1 MRCIKNRTSWTENQ
15 KRFRV
20 MSADQFS
27 TSFAQ
32 QRLWFLEQY
41 EPGTGLYNIPAACR
55 INGVLRLD
63 ILERSLNAIIERH
76 EALRTSF
83 SVDKD
88 LPVQVIVREAPVLI
102 RPVKLAALLERNLTL
117 QQFMDDEAASPFD
130 LTQAPLIRAT
140 AIEVRADEHV
150 LLLTLHHIVAD
161 GWSMSVLL
169 DELSRLYNAELNG
182 VAADLQA
189 LEIHYA
195 DYAVWQREW
204 LQEEVVQPQL
214 DYWETQLKDAP
225 SVLELPTDRP
235 RPARLDYAG
244 NRVHFTLP
252 AELGAQLQE
261 LSQRHHVTLFTTLIC
276 AFNTLLL
283 RLSNQPDICIGYPVA
298 NRGRA
303 EIQPLIGFFVNTL
316 VLRSQMS
323 TQQTFADYLQQTQST
338 LLDSDL
344 NQDIPFERLVEA
356 LRPARELNHSPL
368 FQVLFSFFNQ
378 DLAGG
383 LTLSGT
389 TSGTL
394 EQNCR
399 FSKFDLSLEMNTR
412 QNTLGGFFEYR
423 TALYDQATIERMS
436 GYYRVLL
443 ESIVVDTTAR
453 IGDLEILPLQ
463 ERLSRLAT
471 APTPAHTLSA
481 DQCVHDLVLTQA
493 RATPDA
499 TAILCA
505 GQEVSYRQ
513 LEQQATAIADRL
525 IALGAGPETCVAI
538 CLDRSVTM
546 VAALLGTWMAG
557 AHYVP
562 MDPGYPHARLLHM
575 LQDSKARI
583 LLSERPYVQAFS
595 AAAVQIVLL
604 DEVQSNPRPSDIR
617 HPVAALNTAYVIYT
631 SGSTGLPKGVQVPH
645 RAVVNFLLSMTNQPG
660 INAGDR
666 LLAVTSISFD
676 ISVLELFLPLISGA
690 SLVLADSEA
699 AADGQALIKL
709 AMHQDVTFIQA
720 TPSTYWLMLE
730 AGWPST
736 LKLKV
741 LCGGEALPP
750 VLAQKLLQRSDSVW
764 NMYGPTE
771 TTIWSAISRVT
782 GSAST
787 LGRPIANTVLRVLDE
802 NARLC
807 ATGSPGELHI
817 GGEGVARGYLD
828 RADLTAQ
835 KFVPDPYASGSGA
848 RIYKTGDLVRW
859 LPNGEIEFLGRI
871 DHQVKVRGFRI
882 ELGEIE
888 TRLVSF
894 PSVRQGAVIVR
905 EDQPGD
911 QQIVAYLLV
920 GEQYAAEPVQLRH
933 HLAQTLPGYMIPNH
947 FVVLEQ
953 FPLTPNGKLDRKR
966 LPAPNTTPPGAN
978 RVLPGTPMEK
988 AVADIWQHVLNL
1000 EGVGITDNFFELG
1013 GHSILATQVV
1023 SRLRNT
1029 LQIELSV
1036 RTLFEAPTIAQLIAS
1051 LGSPTVRQAQSI
1063 IPRSPSQH
1071 RQPLSYAQE
1080 RLYFLDQ
1087 FEPASAAY
1095 TIALALELNG
1105 PLEASLLHRCLDELI
1120 RRHEPLRT
1128 TFVLDADGK
1137 PQAQVHPEALSQLV
1151 YRDLRHHSTPYLLA
1165 QTQANAEAQHLFS
1178 LEKGPLFRASLLQTG
1193 EQQHILLLTLH
1204 HIVSDGWSV
1213 AVLAREVMALYQ
1225 AFAQGQPSPL
1235 APLDIQY
1242 GDYAAWQREWQ
1253 APIEFASKTDYWS
1266 CHLAQAPTTLE
1277 LPTDRPRPAIQ
1288 TYRGRVISRSLGKT
1302 LSARIDALS
1311 QAQEGTPFMTLLAL
1325 FNVLLNR
1332 YSGQQD
1338 IVIGTPIAN
1347 RTRPEIEPLIGLFVN
1362 TLAMRIRL
1370 EGNPT
1375 FSELLG
1381 QVRDTTL
1388 NAYAHQEL
1396 PFEKVVESLAI
1407 PRDMSRS
1414 PLFQVLFVLQN
1425 TALEAMNLPGLE
1437 IGNFALESTTAK
1449 FDLTLEL
1456 TPSSEGYQMRWEYN
1470 SDLFDADTIERMTRH
1485 FETLARSAISDPSQP
1500 AQRLS
1505 MITAQEKQHILHE
1518 WNATQ
1523 QVYRP
1528 LAVHQLFTEMSEPCA
1543 DLPAV
1548 MFGTA
1553 SMSYRQL
1560 EARSNQFAHYL
1571 QRWGV
1576 LPGTLVGICLERS
1589 MHVPVAI
1596 LAVLKAGAVCVP
1608 MDPSYPTERL
1618 RFMAQDARADLIIT
1632 LTTLRPRVEGCSHT
1646 IICMDQCADAWHEP
1660 SSNPARPQNLLDLC
1674 YVIYT
1679 SGSTGLPKGA
1689 ALTHEMLT
1697 NLVQWQLT
1705 ESRLSRGDNT
1715 LQFSPL
1721 SFDVSFD
1728 EFFSTWASGGTLVMV
1743 SEDTRR
1749 DPVLLLEL
1757 IQRQNIARLFIPFV
1771 ALQGIAD
1778 AARDVDKLAC
1788 LKEVVCGGE
1797 QLQVTQEVVD
1807 LFQKL
1812 PDALLHNQ
1820 YGPTE
1825 SHFVTG
1831 YRLSGD
1837 ATQWPA
1843 LPPIGKPLFN
1853 SQMYVLDA
1861 SLEPVPVGVRGDLY
1875 IAGVHLARCYWE
1887 RPDITAE
1894 RFVPNPHSLSPGA
1907 RMYKTGDVARYLP
1920 DGNIEYLGRS
1930 DHQVKIRGFRI
1941 ELAEVEQALM
1951 AQETV
1956 ASAAAMVREDRPGLK
1971 KLVGYLVAKS
1981 DCTLNIVDIK
1991 EHLRRTLPDYMV
2003 PTTFVILPTLP
2014 LTPSGKVDKR
2024 SLPQPENDNHENQYV
2039 APRSDAERQLA
2050 AIWASVLN
2058 LSQVGITDDFFE
2070 LGGHSLLA
2078 TQVVSRIRKQLNVD
2092 MALRTLF
2099 EAPTIEQLL
2108 PRLST
2113 SPVANLSAITATN
2126 TGSGLK
2132 VASYAQER
2140 LFFLNRLD
2148 RSSTAYNIA
2157 LALELNGPLKKPVLQ
2172 QCLDELIRRHEPLRT
2187 TFALQEDGQV
2197 VSLVHP
2203 PQLDTLISLDLRH
2216 TAQPLS
2222 VAEKQV
2228 RDHASQ
2234 LFSLE
2239 TGPLLR
2245 VLLLQVADEH
2255 HILLFTVHHI
2265 IADGWSIAVL
2275 TREIMAL
2282 YQAFSTDQASP
2293 LPPLEIQYSDYAFWQ
2308 RSLQAPS
2315 VFAAQVGYW
2324 RQQLDQAPARLELPT
2339 DRPRPAIQTYRGQ
2352 AVTHTWPPTLSKKI
2366 DTLSQSLGVTPFMTL
2381 LTLYSLLLSRHSGQ
2395 RDIVVGTPIAN
2406 RTRTEVE
2413 PLIGLFVN
2421 TLALRTRIEGNPTF
2435 RQLLQQVRNT
2445 TLGAYAHQDLPFEK
2459 VVEALDTPR
2468 DMSHSPLFQVMFVL
2482 QNTAPEPL
2490 KIPDV
2495 EVRIFDIGTT
2505 TAKFDLSLELTPT
2518 VQGYQ
2523 VRWEY
2528 NCDLFDATTIERL
2541 AAQFQTLAESAVLDA
2556 QKTVASL
2563 DLLSASEKNRMLE
2576 QWNATKV
2583 SHRPVAALH
2592 HLFEQ
2597 QVEQTPDAIAVS
2609 FEGQHLS
2616 YRALNEAANQ
2626 LAHYLISRGT
2636 RADDLIAICMER
2648 SVEMVV
2654 SLLGV
2659 LKAGGA
2665 YVPIDPHYPDE
2676 RIAYMLADAAPIL
2689 TLTQRSLL
2697 KLTAL
2702 QRTDSLCL
2710 DEHATSLAHLPKTN
2724 PQRLIDPACL
2734 AYCIYTSGST
2744 GAPKGS
2750 LNSHE
2755 AIINRILWMQDT
2767 YLLDATDRVLQ
2778 KTPFSFDVSV
2788 WEFFWPLSVGA
2799 RMLLAKPE
2807 GHKDP
2812 RYLEALIEREGVT
2825 TAHFVPSMLSAY
2837 MALTQASHTR
2847 ALRRVFS
2854 SGEALSTSVQNE
2866 FFKRYPATQ
2875 LHNLYGPT
2883 EAAIDVTH
2891 WHCQAGD
2898 VGHAV
2903 PIGRPVANTRTYIL
2917 DETLQPVPIGV
2928 TGNLYLAGVQLSRG
2942 YLKRVDLTAERFIP
2956 DPHGTPGSR
2965 MYMTGDTARYRA
2977 HGEIEY
2983 LGRND
2988 QQIKLRGF
2996 RIELGEIEMQLC
3008 AHPQVSQAVVS
3019 VNTSDADNPTLTAYL
3034 VCNADTQPSV
3044 DELRE
3049 CLARTLPD
3057 YMADVCFQ
3065 FLDHLPLTSNGKV
3078 DRRALPQPVSAV
3090 RDQAVQLL
3098 APRTALEKSVAA
3110 VWKNTLNLEFI
3121 SLNDNFFH
3129 EGGHSLL
3136 AMKMI
3141 DQVNRELGLAASVRD
3156 IFESAT
3162 LGAFI
3167 EKISQGIGERGS
3179 NRIRL
3184 KQGTRRHLFLVHAVG
3199 GVVSPYIKLSQ
3210 LMPDDVSVHAFQ
3222 AGGLEH
3228 GTDVVDTLEKMAAI
3242 YIEQML
3248 EIQPEGPYW
3257 LGGWSMGG
3265 VIAFEMARQLEALDR
3280 EVRQLL
3286 LIDAPAPGHAA
3297 QEQTW
3302 PLGAYLMDMARSLS
3316 VDLPLSAS
3324 EMNQLIEHPDRDVLA
3339 IATMR
3344 RIGVIPD
3351 SMDDQQVSRRLQIF
3365 CTHQQALEA
3374 YRPKT
3379 GINSNLTLLHTEESA
3394 ELRDKW
3400 RPLCGQSFN
3409 ATGFTADHYSILEA
3423 ATPCISKLFN

>member
-1 MRCIKNRTSWTENQ
+1 
-15 KRFRV
+15 

-41 EPGTGLYNIPAACR
+41 EPGTGLYNLPAACR
-55 INGVLRLD
+55 IKGTLHLD
-63 ILERSLNAIIERH
+63 ILESSLNTIIQRH

-83 SVDKD
+83 SVDND
-88 LPVQVIVREAPVLI
+88 LPVQVIVREAPVQI
-102 RPVKLAALLERNLTL
+102 KPVKLTSLLEQGITL

-140 AIEVRADEHV
+140 AIEVQSDEHV
-150 LLLTLHHIVAD
+150 LLLTLHHIIAD
-161 GWSMSVLL
+161 GWSISVLL
-169 DELSRLYNAELNG
+169 NELSRLYNARLNG
-182 VAADLQA
+182 VAADLQE
-189 LEIHYA
+189 LEIQYA
-195 DYAVWQREW
+195 DYSVWQREW
-204 LQEEVVQPQL
+204 LQGEVLQPQL
-214 DYWETQLKDAP
+214 DYWAAQLNDTP
-225 SVLELPTDRP
+225 GLLEMPTDRP

-252 AELGAQLQE
+252 AELGARLQE

-283 RLSNQPDICIGYPVA
+283 RLSNQLDISIGYPVA

-316 VLRSQMS
+316 VLRSSMCR
-323 TQQTFADYLQQTQST
+323 QQTFAEYLQQTQST
-338 LLDSDL
+338 LLESDL

-356 LRPARELNHSPL
+356 LCPARELNHSPL

-378 DLAGG
+378 DLVEG
-383 LTLSGT
+383 LALSGT
-389 TSGTL
+389 TSATL
-394 EQNCR
+394 VQNCR

-412 QNTLGGFFEYR
+412 QNILGGFFEYR

-436 GYYRVLL
+436 DYYRVLL
-443 ESIVVDTTAR
+443 ESIVADSSTR
-453 IGDLEILPLQ
+453 LGDLEFLPRQ
-463 ERLSRLAT
+463 ERLSRLAP
-471 APTPAHTLSA
+471 AVMPAHTLSE
-481 DQCVHDLVLTQA
+481 DQCVHDLVLAQA

-499 TAILCA
+499 TAIICA

-513 LEQQATAIADRL
+513 LEQQATAIATRL

-538 CLDRSVTM
+538 CLDRSTTM

-557 AHYVP
+557 ASYVP

-575 LQDSKARI
+575 LQDSSARI
-583 LLSERPYVQAFS
+583 LLSESPYAEAFRRE
-595 AAAVQIVLL
+595 AINIVML
-604 DEVQSNPRPSDIR
+604 DEVQTDSLPSAVG
-617 HPVAALNTAYVIYT
+617 HTVAALNTAYVIYT

-660 INAGDR
+660 ISAQDR

-676 ISVLELFLPLISGA
+676 ISVLELFLPLINGA
-690 SLVLADSEA
+690 SLVLAESEA
-699 AADGQALIKL
+699 ATDGQALIKL
-709 AMHQDVTFIQA
+709 ALHQNATFIQA

-741 LCGGEALPP
+741 LCGGEALAPT
-750 VLAQKLLQRSDSVW
+750 LAHKLLQRSDSVW

-782 GSAST
+782 NNAST
-787 LGRPIANTVLRVLDE
+787 LGQPIANTVLRVLDE

-817 GGEGVARGYLD
+817 GGEGVARGYLN
-828 RADLTAQ
+828 RADLTAL
-835 KFVPDPYASGSGA
+835 KFMPDPYASGPGE
-848 RIYKTGDLVRW
+848 RLYKTGDLVKW

-888 TRLVSF
+888 TRLLSY
-894 PSVRQGAVIVR
+894 PDVRQGVVIVR

-920 GEQYAAEPVQLRH
+920 GEQYAAQSIQLRQ

-966 LPAPNTTPPGAN
+966 LPAPNTTSQSEN
-978 RVLPGTPMEK
+978 RILPGTPMEK

-1000 EGVGITDNFFELG
+1000 EGIGINDNFFELG
-1013 GHSILATQVV
+1013 GHSLLATQVV
-1023 SRLRNT
+1023 SRLRKA

-1036 RTLFEAPTIAQLIAS
+1036 RTLFEAPTIAQLISS
-1051 LGSPTVRQAQSI
+1051 LGSQTARQAPPIVPQL
-1063 IPRSPSQH
+1063 PSQA
-1071 RQPLSYAQE
+1071 RQPLSFAQE
-1080 RLYFLDQ
+1080 RLYFLNH

-1105 PLEASLLHRCLDELI
+1105 RLEASLLHKCLDELI
-1120 RRHEPLRT
+1120 LRHESLRT
-1128 TFVLDADGK
+1128 TFVPDEDGK
-1137 PQAQVHPEALSQLV
+1137 PQALVSPEALSQLV
-1151 YRDLRHHSTPYLLA
+1151 YHDLRHHSTPLLLA
-1165 QTQANAEAQHLFS
+1165 RTQVNAEAQQLFS
-1178 LEKGPLFRASLLQTG
+1178 LEEGPLFRGSLFQTD

-1204 HIVSDGWSV
+1204 HIIGDGWSV
-1213 AVLAREVMALYQ
+1213 AVLAHEVMALYQ
-1225 AFAQGQPSPL
+1225 AFAQGQTSPL

-1242 GDYAAWQREWQ
+1242 GDYAYWQRQWQ
-1253 APIEFASKTDYWS
+1253 APVEFDSKIDYWS
-1266 CHLAQAPTTLE
+1266 RHLAQAPTTLE

-1288 TYRGRVISRSLGKT
+1288 TYRGKAITHSLGKT
-1302 LSARIDALS
+1302 LSAQIDALS
-1311 QAQEGTPFMTLLAL
+1311 QSRDSTPFMTLLAL

-1347 RTRPEIEPLIGLFVN
+1347 RTRPEVEPLIGLFVN
-1362 TLAMRIRL
+1362 TLALRTRL

-1375 FSELLG
+1375 FSKLLE

-1388 NAYAHQEL
+1388 SAYAHQEL

-1425 TALEAMNLPGLE
+1425 TALEALTLPGLE
-1437 IGNFALESTTAK
+1437 IDSFAIESTTAK
-1449 FDLTLEL
+1449 FDLSLEL
-1456 TPSSEGYQMRWEYN
+1456 YPSPQGYQMRWEYN
-1470 SDLFDADTIERMTRH
+1470 SDLFDADTIERMAIH
-1485 FETLARSAISDPSQP
+1485 FETLAHSAISDPKQP
-1500 AQRLS
+1500 VQRLS
-1505 MITAQEKQHILHE
+1505 MITEQEKQNIIHG

-1523 QVYRP
+1523 QAYRP
-1528 LAVHQLFTEMSEPCA
+1528 LTVHQLFTEMSEQCA
-1543 DLPAV
+1543 DLPAAV
-1548 MFGTA
+1548 FGTE
-1553 SMSYRQL
+1553 SMTYRQL

-1571 QRWGV
+1571 QRSGV

-1618 RFMAQDARADLIIT
+1618 RFMAEDARADLIIT
-1632 LTTLRPRVEGCSHT
+1632 LTALRPRVEGCSNT
-1646 IICMDQCADAWHEP
+1646 IVCMDQCADAWHEP
-1660 SSNPARPQNLLDLC
+1660 SSNPARPQSLLDLC

-1705 ESRLSRGDNT
+1705 ESRLGRGDNT

-1743 SEDTRR
+1743 SEETRR

-1757 IQRQNIARLFIPFV
+1757 IRQQDIARLFIPFV

-1778 AARDVDKLAC
+1778 AARDLDQLTC

-1853 SQMYVLDA
+1853 SQMYILDA

-1875 IAGVHLARCYWE
+1875 IAGIHLARCYWE

-1894 RFVPNPHSLSPGA
+1894 RFVPNLHSLSPGA

-1971 KLVGYLVAKS
+1971 KLVGYLVAKGN
-1981 DCTLNIVDIK
+1981 CTLKIADIK
-1991 EHLRRTLPDYMV
+1991 EHLRNTLPDYMV
-2003 PTTFVILPTLP
+2003 PTAFVILPTLP

-2024 SLPQPENDNHENQYV
+2024 SLPQPETDSLEDHYV
-2039 APRSDAERQLA
+2039 AASSDAEMQLA

-2058 LSQVGITDDFFE
+2058 LPQVGITDDFFE

-2092 MALRTLF
+2092 LALRTLF

-2108 PRLST
+2108 PRLDS
-2113 SPVANLSAITATN
+2113 SPRTALPAIKAAD
-2126 TGSGLK
+2126 TGPGIK

-2140 LFFLNRLD
+2140 LFFLNSLD
-2148 RSSTAYNIA
+2148 RSSTAYNISQP
-2157 LALELNGPLKKPVLQ
+2157 LELRGPLQKQVLQ
-2172 QCLDELIRRHEPLRT
+2172 QCLDELIRRHESLRT
-2187 TFALQEDGQV
+2187 TFALQKDGQV
-2197 VSLVHP
+2197 VSLVHA
-2203 PQLDTLISLDLRH
+2203 PQINALTSIDLRH

-2222 VAEKQV
+2222 LAEKQA
-2228 RDHASQ
+2228 RDDAQQ

-2245 VLLLQVADEH
+2245 VSLLEVADEH

-2265 IADGWSIAVL
+2265 IADGWSIALL

-2282 YQAFSTDQASP
+2282 YQAFSTGQASP
-2293 LPPLEIQYSDYAFWQ
+2293 LPPLEIQYSDYASWQ
-2308 RSLQAPS
+2308 RELQAPS
-2315 VFAAQVGYW
+2315 IFAAQIDYW
-2324 RQQLDQAPARLELPT
+2324 RQQLNHAPARLELPT
-2339 DRPRPAIQTYRGQ
+2339 DRPRPAIQTYRGRAITQ
-2352 AVTHTWPPTLSKKI
+2352 TWDPALSEQI
-2366 DTLSQSLGVTPFMTL
+2366 DTLSQNLGVTPFMTL
-2381 LTLYSLLLSRHSGQ
+2381 LTLFSLLLSRHSGQ
-2395 RDIVVGTPIAN
+2395 SDIVVGTPIAN

-2435 RQLLQQVRNT
+2435 SQLLQQVRHT
-2445 TLGAYAHQDLPFEK
+2445 TLGAYTHQDLPFEK
-2459 VVEALDTPR
+2459 VVEALDAPR

-2490 KIPDV
+2490 RLPD
-2495 EVRIFDIGTT
+2495 INIQAFDIGTT
-2505 TAKFDLSLELTPT
+2505 TAKFDLSLELTPSAD
-2518 VQGYQ
+2518 GYQ

-2528 NCDLFDATTIERL
+2528 NCDLFDTTTVERL
-2541 AAQFQTLAESAVLDA
+2541 ATQLQTLAESAVLDA
-2556 QKTVASL
+2556 EKKVASL
-2563 DLLSASEKNRMLE
+2563 DLLSASEKNRMLK
-2576 QWNATKV
+2576 QWNATEI
-2583 SHRPVAALH
+2583 SQPTVAALH

-2616 YRALNEAANQ
+2616 YQALNESANQ
-2626 LAHYLISRGT
+2626 LAHYLISQGT
-2636 RADDLIAICMER
+2636 RPDDLIAICMER
-2648 SVEMVV
+2648 SIEMVV

-2676 RIAYMLADAAPIL
+2676 RIAYMLADAEPVM
-2689 TLTQRSLL
+2689 TLTQRRLL
-2697 KLTAL
+2697 DRAAL
-2702 QRTDSLCL
+2702 QRVDSLCL
-2710 DEHATSLAHLPKTN
+2710 DEHATSLVHLPKTN
-2724 PQRLIDPACL
+2724 PQRWIDSACL

-2744 GAPKGS
+2744 GTPKGS
-2750 LNSHE
+2750 LNSHQ

-2767 YLLDATDRVLQ
+2767 YSLDATDRVLQ

-2788 WEFFWPLSVGA
+2788 WEFFWPLSFGA
-2799 RMLLAKPE
+2799 RMLLARPE

-2812 RYLEALIEREGVT
+2812 SYLEALIEREGVT

-2837 MALTQASHTR
+2837 MAFTQASHTR
-2847 ALRRVFS
+2847 TLRRVFS

-2866 FFKRYPATQ
+2866 FFKRYPTTQ
-2875 LHNLYGPT
+2875 LYNLYGPT

-2891 WHCQAGD
+2891 WHCQAD
-2898 VGHAV
+2898 DIRHAV

-2917 DETLQPVPIGV
+2917 DDTLQPVPVGV

-2942 YLKRVDLTAERFIP
+2942 YLKRAGLTAERFIP
-2956 DPHGTPGSR
+2956 DLHGTPGSR
-2965 MYMTGDTARYRA
+2965 MYMTGDTARYRPD
-2977 HGEIEY
+2977 GEIEY
-2983 LGRND
+2983 LGRSD

-3008 AHPQVSQAVVS
+3008 VHPQVSQAVVS
-3019 VNTSDADNPTLTAYL
+3019 VNLDKADNPTLIAYL
-3034 VCNADTQPSV
+3034 VCVAGAKPDV
-3044 DELRE
+3044 AELRGF
-3049 CLARTLPD
+3049 LAHTLPD
-3057 YMADVCFQ
+3057 YMADVSFQ
-3065 FLDHLPLTSNGKV
+3065 FLEHLPLTSNGKV
-3078 DRRALPQPVSAV
+3078 DRRALPQPVNTDREPV
-3090 RDQAVQLL
+3090 VQQL
-3098 APRTALEKSVAA
+3098 APSTALEKSVATI
-3110 VWKNTLNLEFI
+3110 WKNTLNLESI
-3121 SLNDNFFH
+3121 GLNENFFH
-3129 EGGHSLL
+3129 KGGHSLL

-3141 DQVNRELGLAASVRD
+3141 DQVNRELGLAACVRD
-3156 IFESAT
+3156 IFESAD

-3167 EKISQGIGERGS
+3167 EKISQGIGES
-3179 NRIRL
+3179 NSSRIRL
-3184 KQGTRRHLFLVHAVG
+3184 KEGTRKHLFLVHAVG
-3199 GVVSPYIKLSQ
+3199 GVVSPYIKPSQ
-3210 LMPDDVSVHAFQ
+3210 LLPDELNVYAFQ
-3222 AGGLEH
+3222 ARGLEE
-3228 GTDVVDTLEKMAAI
+3228 GTHAIETLEEMAAT
-3242 YIEQML
+3242 YIEEML
-3248 EIQPEGPYW
+3248 EIQPEGPYL

-3265 VIAFEMARQLEALDR
+3265 VIAFEMARQLETQDK

-3286 LIDAPAPGHAA
+3286 LIDAPAPGHTA
-3297 QEQTW
+3297 QTQTW

-3316 VDLPLSAS
+3316 VNLPLSAS
-3324 EMNQLIEHPDRDVLA
+3324 EINQLIERPDRDALA

-3344 RIGVIPD
+3344 QIGVIPD
-3351 SMDDQQVSRRLQIF
+3351 SMDDQQLSRRLQVF
-3365 CTHQQALEA
+3365 QTNQQALKD
-3374 YRPKT
+3374 YLPKA

-3400 RPLCGQSFN
+3400 RSLCGQSFN
-3409 ATGFTADHYSILEA
+3409 AIAFKADHYSILEA
-3423 ATPCISKLFN
+3423 ATPCMSKLFN